1 MKFTG
6 HESFAC
12 RFAWLP
18 KVFREVTRN
27 SRIFE
32 DEENAMVRLGI
43 GKNMVRS
50 IRFWGV
56 VMGVL
61 QPQEGRKLTPTSF
74 GEAIFANEGFDPF
87 LEDIRTLWLLHW
99 KVATRI
105 EDPLFAWDY
114 VLYRWQYPEFTRQEM
129 LTALIRE
136 SKKFK
141 GTRSEGT
148 LKRHLDV
155 FLQTYVPSRG
165 SGGPQEDSLDCPLAD
180 LELLQVVSSR
190 EVKGLQRQE
199 SVYAYRREAK
209 PEITNVLFEFCLN
222 DYWLRYYPGKHTL
235 TYRDVAV
242 VPGSVGQTFKLPED
256 DIRARLEAYAEP
268 NSILPFSYLPS
279 AVQGIVSRRNIEHRD
294 FLSTVY
300 SEEDFNV

>member
-18 KVFREVTRN
+18 KVYQEVTRDPG
-27 SRIFE
+27 IFD
-32 DEENAMVRLGI
+32 DEEKAMVRLGI

-50 IRFWGV
+50 ILFWGV
-56 VMGVL
+56 TMDVL
-61 QPQEGRKLTPTSF
+61 QHLEKRKWVPTSF
-74 GEAIFANEGFDPF
+74 GEAIFANEGHDPF

-99 KVATRI
+99 KVATRP

-129 LTALIRE
+129 LSALIRE

-141 GTRSEGT
+141 GNRSEGT

-155 FLQTYVPSRG
+155 FLQTYIPRQDSIGSR
-165 SGGPQEDSLDCPLAD
+165 EDSLDCPLVD
-180 LELLQVVSSR
+180 LELFQVARSR
-190 EVKGLQRQE
+190 EVEGLHRQE
-199 SVYAYRREAK
+199 LVYAYRREAK
-209 PEITNVLFEFCLN
+209 PEITNALFEYCL
-222 DYWLRYYPGKHTL
+222 DDFWSRYYPGNDNL

-242 VPGSVGQTFKLPED
+242 VPRSVGQTFKLPED

-268 NSILPFSYLPS
+268 RSTLQFCYQPS
-279 AVQGIVSRRNIEHRD
+279 AVQGIVSRSNNDPYD
-294 FLSTVY
+294 FLSAVY
-300 SEEDFNV
+300 AEEDVYV